1 MPTPKQDDFARGPL
15 DDASMIGVYA
25 ELLATIGSTRGGSLG
40 EELSGREERRGLHLF
55 QMLTHLRPLFEGLSQ
70 LREALLWLGRRPGVD
85 DDIDSL
91 LREAAQ
97 RVLTGVESILAKA
110 EPRVLDEARHL
121 MEIEFLLRDFSRTP
135 ERLDVWRQ
143 LSEDERTRQF
153 GFRELRQR
161 EEKALGFV
169 GRHVLFD
176 EEEYRFHSLSLHP
189 QPLGGR
195 RPLPAPDEVSGLF
208 RDAADLLHHASR
220 VWEAALAAAEATRS
234 YGGKPDD
241 GAGRPPLD
249 AVDEARRL
257 IDANN
262 HATGFPGT

>member
-1 MPTPKQDDFARGPL
+1 MPMSKQDDLARGPRA
-15 DDASMIGVYA
+15 DATMLGVYA
-25 ELLATIGSTRGGSLG
+25 ELLATVGSTPGGSLG
-40 EELSGREERRGLHLF
+40 EQLSGREERRGLRLF
-55 QMLTHLRPLFEGLSQ
+55 QLLTQMRPLFEGLSQ
-70 LREALLWLGRRPGVD
+70 LRAGLLWLGRRPGVD

-97 RVLTGVESILAKA
+97 QILSGTESMLARD
-110 EPRVLDEARHL
+110 EPRVLDEPRHL
-121 MEIEFLLRDFSRTP
+121 MEIEFLLRDFARTP
-135 ERLDVWRQ
+135 RRLDVWRQ
-143 LSEDERTRQF
+143 LSDDERTGQF
-153 GFRELRQR
+153 GFRALRQR

-189 QPLGGR
+189 RPLGR
-195 RPLPAPDEVSGLF
+195 SRPLTAPDEISGLF

-220 VWEAALAAAEATRS
+220 VWEAALAAVDATRS
-234 YGGKPDD
+234 HGVTPDD
-241 GAGRPPLD
+241 EAGRPRLD

-262 HATGFPGT
+262 RATGLPET